1 MQQSAMG
8 RLLRGT
14 LGQGQVRVLM
24 CDTTAMAD
32 LCSKTHAASSV
43 CAAALGR
50 GISAAALLT
59 AAQDDPE
66 TNLTMTVK
74 GGGPAGALVV
84 AAHGRRLKAYVDNPQ
99 VTLPHKENGKLD
111 VGGALGKDGL
121 LTVVR
126 DLKMREPYVGQCQLQ
141 SGEIGEDVAYYCVM
155 SEQQPTLCAVGVLV
169 SEGNV
174 VSSGGVLIQP
184 LPGCD
189 EKILQAL
196 EVRTMLFS
204 DISAQLLA
212 MPMEDF
218 FSASF
223 RDLDPHLLAVEA
235 LSYACDCSRER
246 MEKVLLS
253 LGPQEL
259 SEMIDQDGGAEIVCN
274 FCRTR
279 HNFSKEE
286 LQSLLVRAQEVQAQ
300 HKAD

>member
-1 MQQSAMG
+1 
-8 RLLRGT
+8 
-14 LGQGQVRVLM
+14 
-24 CDTTAMAD
+24 
-32 LCSKTHAASSV
+32 
-43 CAAALGR
+43 
-50 GISAAALLT
+50 
-59 AAQDDPE
+59 
-66 TNLTMTVK
+66 
-74 GGGPAGALVV
+74 
-84 AAHGRRLKAYVDNPQ
+84 
-99 VTLPHKENGKLD
+99 
-111 VGGALGKDGL
+111 
-121 LTVVR
+121 
-126 DLKMREPYVGQCQLQ
+126 
-141 SGEIGEDVAYYCVM
+141 
-155 SEQQPTLCAVGVLV
+155 
-169 SEGNV
+169 
-174 VSSGGVLIQP
+174 
-184 LPGCD
+184 
-189 EKILQAL
+189 
-196 EVRTMLFS
+196 MLFS

-223 RDLDPHLLAVEA
+223 RDLDPQMLEVEA